1 MYEIWSLGHRPFE
14 ELTNTKVIR
23 VTTLKVTDQASE
35 LKSYNIVL
43 LLKAIEEVE
52 RGYRLPPPPGCSRAI
67 YTVMIRC
74 WYEY

>member
-14 ELTNTKVIR
+14 ELTNAKVTG
-23 VTTLKVTDQASE
+23 VATSKVTDHTSE
-35 LKSYNIVL
+35 LKSYIVL
-43 LLKAIEEVE
+43 LLKAIEEVD

>member
-1 MYEIWSLGHRPFE
+1 MYEIWSLGHKPFE
-14 ELTNTKVIR
+14 ELTNAKVTG
-23 VTTLKVTDQASE
+23 VTASKVTDHASE
-35 LKSYNIVL
+35 LKSYIVL
-43 LLKAIEEVE
+43 LLKVIEEVE